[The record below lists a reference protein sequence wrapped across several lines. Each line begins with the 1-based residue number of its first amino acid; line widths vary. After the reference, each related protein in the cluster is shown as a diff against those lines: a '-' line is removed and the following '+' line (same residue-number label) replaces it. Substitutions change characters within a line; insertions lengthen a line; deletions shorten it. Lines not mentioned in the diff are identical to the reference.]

1 MEEKKYPQG
10 HFIGMGIAIGVPIG
24 VVFGIILGNMAF
36 IGIGIPFGLSIGV
49 ALEEKYRKVG
59 RLLPKDPKTI
69 AKERKA
75 MKIILIVGLLLL
87 VLGVFAYFMAS

>member
-10 HFIGMGIAIGVPIG
+10 HFIGMGVAIGVPIG

-49 ALEEKYRKVG
+49 ALEEKYRKAG
-59 RLLPKDPKTI
+59 RLIPKDPKTL
-69 AKERKA
+69 AKEKKV
-75 MKIILIVGLLLL
+75 MKWLLIVGVLLL
-87 VLGVFAYFMAS
+87 VLGVVAYFMLS